1 MPNNYDLSIDTPF
14 FTKGSSPLVK
24 FVLCALISLSLMIID
39 HKFDFLSYIR
49 NYVASVMYPTQQ
61 AIAIVPQTINKINS
75 YSRNHIEITAENQN
89 LHEQLTHSSLN
100 AYQASK
106 LYKENTQLKNLL
118 DIKQTS
124 SIPLLATEILY
135 SSNNPFIHRLII
147 NKGVSHN
154 VQVGQALINEY
165 GVLGQVTRVFNDY
178 SEVTM
183 ISENQIMVP
192 VQNSRNGIKGIA
204 SGSNS
209 NILLKFIPYSS
220 DIKIGDI
227 LITSGLD
234 GVYPEGLA
242 VAKVSKINGKTADGF
257 LNIECTPT
265 SNIVDKPYAM
275 IILNKPLNIELIQSI
290 DKESTKANTQEN
302 SSQSTKSFYDKKTKN
317 KD

>member
-1 MPNNYDLSIDTPF
+1 MVHSSLDTPF
-14 FTKGSSPLVK
+14 FTKGVSPLVK
-24 FVLCALISLSLMIID
+24 LVLCTLLSLSLIIVD
-39 HKFDFLSYIR
+39 KKLNFLSTIR
-49 NYVASVMYPTQQ
+49 NYIASVVYPTQQ
-61 AIAIVPQTINKINS
+61 AISVVPKAINKINS
-75 YSRNHIEITAENQN
+75 YSRNHIDIITENQN

-147 NKGVSHN
+147 NKGINDN
-154 VQVGQALINEY
+154 VKVGQPLINEY
-165 GVLGQVTRVFNDY
+165 GVLGQVTRVFNSY

-183 ISENQIMVP
+183 ISENRIMVP

-204 SGSNS
+204 NGANGS
-209 NILLKFIPYSS
+209 LTLKFIPYSS
-220 DIKIGDI
+220 DIKVGDI

-242 VAKVSKINGKTADGF
+242 VAKVSTILGKNQDGF
-257 LNIECTPT
+257 LNIECIAT
-265 SNIVDKPYAM
+265 SSITDKPYAM
-275 IILNKPLNIELIQSI
+275 LILTKPLNMELIQSI
-290 DKESTKANTQEN
+290 DEESNNANAKKSTSTSN
-302 SSQSTKSFYDKKTKN
+302 NTLRSSSTNIKK
-317 KD
+317 